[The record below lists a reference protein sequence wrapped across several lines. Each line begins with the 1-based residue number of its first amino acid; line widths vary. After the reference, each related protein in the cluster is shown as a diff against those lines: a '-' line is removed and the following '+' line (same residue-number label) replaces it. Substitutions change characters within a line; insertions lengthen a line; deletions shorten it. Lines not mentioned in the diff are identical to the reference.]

1 MGRHLRLFPALG
13 LAAAVAIAGGRGNA
27 AAYVHAQS
35 EQKPISEQG
44 STASGNP
51 LTDEFGDFVREQL
64 EKWKVPGVAL
74 AVIDGDD
81 VYTEVSAFIRKLTYS
96 IIRGCFF

>member
-1 MGRHLRLFPALG
+1 MGRRLRLC
-13 LAAAVAIAGGRGNA
+13 LAAAVAIAGSRVNA
-27 AAYVHAQS
+27 AAYVH
-35 EQKPISEQG
+35 EQKPITRQG

-51 LTDEFGDFVREQL
+51 LTAEFGDFVREQL

-81 VYTEVSAFIRKLTYS
+81 VYTEVRAFIQ
-96 IIRGCFF
+96 C